1 MKLLNLPASVSCVCL
16 VTSDS
21 EELDTLE
28 LDLQTVVGC
37 YVVSGTQTQDF
48 CKNKFSSLQPT
59 SKFL

>member
-1 MKLLNLPASVSCVCL
+1 MRLLNLPASVSCVCL

>member
-1 MKLLNLPASVSCVCL
+1 MELLNLPASVSCVCL